1 MAIYLVIRGDLT
13 YVETTC
19 VSMVL
24 VSKAYTILVEF
35 KVRLTLTLN
44 GMELHKGWGL
54 SHVVARGWFG
64 TPLSFLCP

>member
-24 VSKAYTILVEF
+24 VSKAYYAILVEF
-35 KVRLTLTLN
+35 KVRLTSTLN

-54 SHVVARGWFG
+54 SNCVWLGGGLA
-64 TPLSFLCP
+64 CPKP